1 MFFRGGKCKSEEKT
15 KNKERAKEKGEGK
28 EKRGVVSVG
37 LGIDFYEEELNS
49 RCSSP
54 YKNPRPAPVPPA
66 FVSHFGV
73 GMGGY
78 GVGGNMGED
87 GDGEEEELRVPD
99 YVFERRGS
107 ATSQCTTVSFLF
119 LLFLLFLLCV
129 YGRWTIADL

>member
-15 KNKERAKEKGEGK
+15 KNKEKEKGEGK
-28 EKRGVVSVG
+28 EKRGVVSVR

-54 YKNPRPAPVPPA
+54 YKNPTPAPVPPA

-73 GMGGY
+73 GGY
-78 GVGGNMGED
+78 GMGLGVGEDGNGD
-87 GDGEEEELRVPD
+87 GDGEEEELKVPD

-107 ATSQCTTVSFLF
+107 ATSQSTTVSFFLF
-119 LLFLLFLLCV
+119 MARFM
-129 YGRWTIADL
+129 GGG